1 MSEESN
7 KNNKD
12 ENNVGDGVK
21 FRVRSWVSGITNEMR
36 KKSHVT
42 VQKWISVTE
51 EEKNNCDSN
60 ELNINEPSTSG
71 GSGASVKGK
80 ITEICNKFNVNEK
93 LKSKKIELKNLIS
106 KTTQKIKRESS
117 KEEKTHHNMD
127 QNQQNM
133 YDDETRNKQ
142 CDNEIE
148 QIKDDVNDTVN
159 NKENESNINDRG
171 DNEDGLANDESEE
184 VETNE
189 EENKSEPNKLTA
201 QRCHISV
208 LGRSSSENPNPRT
221 RRLRDIGRSFSVAN
235 DGELPID
242 STDNLIY
249 DDEDISIV
257 NPSFNTSPSVLSNKT
272 NSNNQLDKNL
282 ALLRPSLGHMR
293 PLREHTVSEG
303 HSSPHVVPKNPLL
316 RDGSFQSDSSHC
328 SSVESLLEARKPDAE
343 AILVNLGFGPV
354 QGSDDVLSKIPKRFL
369 KPSQVR
375 GVDTESFLKNQQ
387 LSMNIHEN
395 SVLGYR
401 GLLDY
406 DKLEILRR
414 FHPHVSTS
422 RSVNEI
428 SNHNLVQKKISNP

>member
-1 MSEESN
+1 M
-7 KNNKD
+7 
-12 ENNVGDGVK
+12 
-21 FRVRSWVSGITNEMR
+21 SGITNEMR

-51 EEKNNCDSN
+51 DEKNNCDSN

-80 ITEICNKFNVNEK
+80 ISEICNKFNVNEK
-93 LKSKKIELKNLIS
+93 LKSKKIELKNLIT

-117 KEEKTHHNMD
+117 KEDKTHHNMD
-127 QNQQNM
+127 QNQQM
-133 YDDETRNKQ
+133 DDTESRNKQ

-148 QIKDDVNDTVN
+148 QIKDDVNDTIN
-159 NKENESNINDRG
+159 SESNNNDRG
-171 DNEDGLANDESEE
+171 DNEDSLANEESEE
-184 VETNE
+184 VTNE
-189 EENKSEPNKLTA
+189 EEIKSEPNKLTP

-235 DGELPID
+235 DGELPND

-249 DDEDISIV
+249 DDEDISII

-282 ALLRPSLGHMR
+282 ASLLRPSLGHMR

-401 GLLDY
+401 GLLGNPHLPPSD
-406 DKLEILRR
+406 IVRAIMNR
-414 FHPHVSTS
+414 FSQ
-422 RSVNEI
+422 NEI
-428 SNHNLVQKKISNP
+428 QRMASMENISPQRTFKGVANTILAHRQFMK